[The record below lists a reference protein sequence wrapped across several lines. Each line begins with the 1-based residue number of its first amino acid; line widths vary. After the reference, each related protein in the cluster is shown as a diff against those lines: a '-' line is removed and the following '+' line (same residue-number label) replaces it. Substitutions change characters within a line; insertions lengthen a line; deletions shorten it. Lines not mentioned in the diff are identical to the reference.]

1 MAQKASARSSKNTT
15 DGPVVVKKYANRRLY
30 NTSTSTYVTLEDLS
44 DMVKEGVDFVVYD
57 AKSGDDIT
65 RAVLTQIIFE
75 QESRGQNL
83 LPVQFL
89 RRLIRFYGDSLQVFV
104 PSYLEMSMEALSKQR
119 ERMSD
124 TWPGGAMEAFQDQAR
139 KNMELFDQAMRMFT
153 PFRVN
158 EDGEVSP
165 EGAPGPTTATTPP
178 ASQDAVDALR
188 KEMEAMQAKLETL
201 STPQKPAKSTTKASS

>member
-1 MAQKASARSSKNTT
+1 MPQKPSSRNGKGDANE
-15 DGPVVVKKYANRRLY
+15 PVVVKKYANRRLY

-89 RRLIRFYGDSLQVFV
+89 RRLIRFYGDSLQAFV
-104 PSYLEMSMEALSKQR
+104 PSYLEMSMEAFAKQR
-119 ERMSD
+119 ERMQDRFSD
-124 TWPGGAMEAFQDQAR
+124 SWSAGTMDAFHDQAR
-139 KNMELFDQAMRMFT
+139 KNMELFDHAMRMFT
-153 PFRVN
+153 PFRSA
-158 EDGEVSP
+158 DDADLP
-165 EGAPGPTTATTPP
+165 EGVSANPTAETAS
-178 ASQDAVDALR
+178 ANAVEALR
-188 KEMEAMQAKLETL
+188 KEMTAMQAKLDALT
-201 STPQKPAKSTTKASS
+201 TQADTKKSPSK